1 VLAASSYATASTWRF
16 DMLAVTG
23 DPLPLPGTAVVPLPP
38 TGTALAGG
46 LLLIAAAG
54 LRSREGRSRVPAL

>member
-1 VLAASSYATASTWRF
+1 
-16 DMLAVTG
+16 MLAVTG